1 MLFVDIP
8 VAIFVLLLA
17 YTRRRDLIEVVL
29 YARPRSRVILFGVN
43 LLLAVF
49 FFSADMGVVA
59 SLFSLY
65 NALLLVVALLDFS
78 RRMKFIS

>member
-17 YTRRRDLIEVVL
+17 YTRRRDLIEVAL
-29 YARPRSRVILFGVN
+29 YARPQSRVLLLGVN
-43 LLLAVF
+43 WLLAAF
-49 FFSADMGVVA
+49 FFSVDMGLVA

-65 NALLLVVALLDFS
+65 NALLIVVVLLDFS
-78 RRMKFIS
+78 RRM

>member
-17 YTRRRDLIEVVL
+17 YMRRRDLIEVAL
-29 YARPRSRVILFGVN
+29 YARPRSRVLLLGVN
-43 LLLAVF
+43 WLLAAF
-49 FFSADMGVVA
+49 FFSVDMGLVA

-65 NALLLVVALLDFS
+65 NALLIVVVLLDFS
-78 RRMKFIS
+78 R